1 MIVDDLFSFLCRDCW
16 LDLRPYLDSAPFT
29 MNEHASVQRAYRV
42 FRTLGLRHLIVVNK
56 RNQVLGIVTRH
67 DLVSTHYLG
76 HQSAASSHPSTARRR
91 KKQRLQRQKRKN
103 SINDTIGVD
112 LSLSAES
119 VDV

>member
-1 MIVDDLFSFLCRDCW
+1 
-16 LDLRPYLDSAPFT
+16 

-76 HQSAASSHPSTARRR
+76 HHQSAASGHPSTARRR